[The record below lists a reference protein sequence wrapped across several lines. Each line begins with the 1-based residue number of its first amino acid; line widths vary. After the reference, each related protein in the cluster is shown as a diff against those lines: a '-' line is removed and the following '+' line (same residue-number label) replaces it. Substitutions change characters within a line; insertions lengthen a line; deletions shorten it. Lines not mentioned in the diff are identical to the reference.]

1 MCSSDLWQRCGQAPE
16 SGEVGDGG
24 VEVVR
29 SRLFVNVF
37 KPVEGLLMF
46 LFRRVEPVVLIKT
59 FGMGVLFALLS
70 SFAPAALSQTHC
82 SAAERSIFSCE
93 IGRKVLSLC
102 SSPDLDDTK
111 GWLQYRFGT
120 LDKLDLVFPEGRE
133 HPKKHFRSLRNYSS
147 VEQALIQEL
156 GFKKGNTGY
165 TVYREDVKGKK
176 EAGV

>member
-1 MCSSDLWQRCGQAPE
+1 
-16 SGEVGDGG
+16 
-24 VEVVR
+24 
-29 SRLFVNVF
+29 
-37 KPVEGLLMF
+37 MF

-59 FGMGVLFALLS
+59 FGVGVLFALLS

-102 SSPDLDDTK
+102 SSPDLDETK

-120 LDKLDLVFPEGRE
+120 LDKLELVFPEGRE

-176 EAGV
+176 EAGVYVTVNGKDTYLKCKSPKGTEDFVMKVDELDLDALR